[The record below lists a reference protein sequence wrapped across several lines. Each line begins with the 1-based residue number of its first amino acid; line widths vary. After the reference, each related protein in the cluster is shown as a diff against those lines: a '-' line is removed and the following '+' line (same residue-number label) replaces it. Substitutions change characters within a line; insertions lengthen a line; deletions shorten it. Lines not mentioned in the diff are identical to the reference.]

1 MTREVLRTFPG
12 HCLDMLRQQLM
23 CTADT
28 GVLGQI
34 WIAGPEPFVD
44 FNTKHKCRNFEAVR
58 QWAEDHQIHDLPP
71 DYLAKPQTGDE
82 IWPEIP

>member
-1 MTREVLRTFPG
+1 MTREVLKTFPG

-44 FNTKHKCRNFEAVR
+44 FNTKAQVQEF
-58 QWAEDHQIHDLPP
+58 
-71 DYLAKPQTGDE
+71 
-82 IWPEIP
+82 